1 MTNPVQA
8 EIVVGVITFVI
19 TFVVSVGTTMFIS
32 GMHWGALQTKVNNI
46 EKDLAEIKG
55 MFTLKLKE

>member
-8 EIVVGVITFVI
+8 EIIVGVITFVI
-19 TFVVSVGTTMFIS
+19 TLCASVATTMFIS
-32 GMHWGALQTKVNNI
+32 GMHWGVLNQKVSNI